1 MTFTDEQIHS
11 GVGLPSKSHRMAIEI
26 PSGLPTSPEEIE
38 MSVDMAGERSLWA
51 FYKQYGEAPQSVQ
64 QFDFIHDGARHIGVL
79 CFTNEP

>member
-11 GVGLPSKSHRMAIEI
+11 GVGLPAKSHRMAIAI
-26 PSGLPTSPEEIE
+26 PLGAPASPEEIE

-51 FYKQYGEAPQSVQ
+51 FYKQYCETPQSVQ
-64 QFDFIHDGARHIGVL
+64 RFDFTCDGARHIGVL